1 MHTPNASSWFTRRI
15 ALTVCA
21 LLLCIHAMCLAAY
34 AQERIES
41 FASTVTIHQDGSMHV
56 REAIVVQAEGNQ
68 IKKGIYRELP
78 LLYSGPANYSGTVP
92 FAVTSASLDGVPLN
106 PVETEVRGDYI
117 RVLMRGKGRSPRG
130 STACA

>member
-92 FAVTSASLDGVPLN
+92 F
-106 PVETEVRGDYI
+106 RRYI
-117 RVLMRGKGRSPRG
+117 RKP
-130 STACA
+130 